1 MKEELPVDR
10 PLPRLAPSRVRRASW
25 GAIFGGMFVTIV
37 LQIMF
42 TLLGVAVGIATLQ
55 PSEQPTS
62 GTQWL
67 TASGIWLL
75 LTGLVSVWI
84 GSCIAGRLSG
94 GPRRAD
100 GMLHGIVSWSVSMV
114 AMFALLATSVGA
126 ILGGTASLVGNA
138 MSSRNS
144 EGGQGGSASIQEQVK
159 GLFPHGGA
167 LLPPTGRTEGQ
178 QAPGNLSAFAQQDS
192 DLASALGRME
202 SKGGAAKDTQDRD
215 QVVNLLTTKHNL
227 NQQDAQNLVNQWDQQ
242 FQQAR
247 GQARQVGQS
256 AAHGLEWGSFWGFIA
271 LILGLLVSAWG
282 GWAGT
287 ASLPVPREAAAVR
300 A

>member
-1 MKEELPVDR
+1 MTQEVHVDR
-10 PLPRLAPSRVRRASW
+10 PTPRLAPSRVRRASW

-42 TLLGVAVGIATLQ
+42 TLLGIAVGIATLQ

-75 LTGLVSVWI
+75 VTGLVSIWI

-138 MSSRNS
+138 MSSRNG
-144 EGGQGGSASIQEQVK
+144 EGGQGGTASLQEQVK
-159 GLFPHGGA
+159 GLFPHSGS

-178 QAPGNLSAFAQQDS
+178 QTPGNLSALAQQDS
-192 DLASALGRME
+192 ELASALSRME
-202 SKGGAAKDTQDRD
+202 SKGGAVKDTQDRD
-215 QVVNLLTTKHNL
+215 QVVSMLTTKHNL
-227 NQQDAQNLVNQWDQQ
+227 NHQDASNLMNQWDQQ

-247 GQARQVGQS
+247 GEARQVGQS
-256 AAHGLEWGSFWGFIA
+256 AAHGLEWGSFWGFIG
-271 LILGLLVSAWG
+271 LILGLLVAAWG

-287 ASLPVPREAAAVR
+287 ASLPRPTEAAVVR
-300 A
+300 T